1 MVYESKDGQ
10 LYFSPWE
17 YVKDILKEE
26 METEDDFRRAMGLDR
41 LNFDMFKWGLYRVS
55 DDMARSLE
63 EWSGVESKT
72 WKNIQCSYD
81 KRKNG

>member
-1 MVYESKDGQ
+1 MVYESKDGE

-17 YVKDILKEE
+17 YVKDILGDKAESEE
-26 METEDDFRRAMGLDR
+26 VFRRAMGLNL

-55 DDMARSLE
+55 DDMARRLE

>member
-17 YVKDILKEE
+17 YVKDILEDKAESEE
-26 METEDDFRRAMGLDR
+26 VFRREMGLNL

-55 DDMARSLE
+55 DDMAQRLE